1 MFSITKPSENRIDI
15 KIDGTIDG
23 EAMRA
28 GLDDLIANSEEI
40 SHGSMLY
47 TITNFSMPT
56 LGAMG
61 VEFAKLPKLFQLLSK
76 FDRCAVIS
84 NESWI
89 RTAAEIE
96 GAIIPGL
103 KIKSFEFE
111 EVEEAETWLAE
122 TVG

>member
-28 GLDDLIANSEEI
+28 GLDDLIAHSEEI